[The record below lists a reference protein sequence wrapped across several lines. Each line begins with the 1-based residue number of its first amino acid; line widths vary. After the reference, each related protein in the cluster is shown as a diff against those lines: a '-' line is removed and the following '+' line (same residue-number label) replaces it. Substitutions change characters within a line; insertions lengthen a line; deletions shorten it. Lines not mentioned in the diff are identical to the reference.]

1 MDKIDARI
9 INQLKVSSKV
19 SSALVK
25 TLENEDERADAIVRV
40 RNPLHLGFLERSF
53 DVGKLSVHT
62 LDRNKM
68 RTRRRHTA

>member
-9 INQLKVSSKV
+9 VNQLKVSSKV

-40 RNPLHLGFLERSF
+40 RNPLHLGFWREVSTLWQAIRSYA
-53 DVGKLSVHT
+53 
-62 LDRNKM
+62 R
-68 RTRRRHTA
+68 